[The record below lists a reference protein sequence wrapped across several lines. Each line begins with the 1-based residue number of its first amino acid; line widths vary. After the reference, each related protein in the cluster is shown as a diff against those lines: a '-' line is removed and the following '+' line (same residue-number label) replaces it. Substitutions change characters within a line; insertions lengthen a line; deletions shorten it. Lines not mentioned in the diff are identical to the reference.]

1 MFSQLLALLSAP
13 TATELPK
20 MPVYADHLATAL
32 TAHATANA
40 IADASTLDLH
50 HHPHHQCVQQPERYT
65 CCEHIS
71 SSHIIKFNDTVCI
84 DAAFVPAK
92 AEIDLSI
99 ILDNKTV
106 YEDIVDLHHLEKKC
120 VGVPVIS
127 KWVKLCADFYNVTFN
142 TSFFSACTQIE
153 ADAFGKKVADANLGC
168 FHFKL

>member
-1 MFSQLLALLSAP
+1 MFSQLLALLSA
-13 TATELPK
+13 TTSTELPNL
-20 MPVYADHLATAL
+20 PVAADVAAR
-32 TAHATANA
+32 ATANA
-40 IADASTLDLH
+40 TANANALDL

-84 DAAFVPAK
+84 DAAFIPAK

-142 TSFFSACTQIE
+142 TSYFSACSQIE
-153 ADAFGKKVADANLGC
+153 ADAFGTKVADAKLGC